1 MDEKK
6 GGGRGEE
13 TSRRRGRRM
22 EVEEEQE
29 VLLTS
34 RACME
39 RKSVLELKCFCRTS
53 WTDLSSHRTYKRRR

>member
-1 MDEKK
+1 
-6 GGGRGEE
+6 
-13 TSRRRGRRM
+13 M

-29 VLLTS
+29 VLTS

-53 WTDLSSHRTYKRRR
+53 

>member
-1 MDEKK
+1 
-6 GGGRGEE
+6 
-13 TSRRRGRRM
+13 M

-53 WTDLSSHRTYKRRR
+53 